1 MTLDQLAPG
10 TSGTITAVTG
20 GARRGRL
27 PELGFVPGTRVTVV
41 KAAPVG
47 DPVELLLRGYCLC
60 VRKAALRDIEIA
72 PEAEQ
77 CG

>member
-10 TSGTITAVTG
+10 SSGTITAVTG
-20 GARRGRL
+20 DMERGRL

-41 KAAPVG
+41 KAAPMA
-47 DPVELLLRGYCLC
+47 DPVELYLRGYCLC
-60 VRKAALRDIEIA
+60 VRKSALRDIEIT
-72 PEAEQ
+72 PEVEQ